1 MFTEDEHLN
10 LPFHFIVG
18 RIACY
23 KLKEAKFHMQCS
35 IDAGENIPDS
45 LSYFLKRGTILANG
59 YSFLQALFTYL
70 PTDKQFAHDK

>member
-1 MFTEDEHLN
+1 
-10 LPFHFIVG
+10 
-18 RIACY
+18 
-23 KLKEAKFHMQCS
+23 MQCS